1 MITIGN
7 LNCSMLATNKKA
19 RQHGQR
25 ARTTVDSDNDTR
37 FMRRP
42 QCSDGSGQSTPR
54 QLASPRRG
62 PLKGGASERR
72 SFCASEAAHQ
82 NMAIAFVEGAPR
94 RVREIAWKARPP
106 LPKRSHLPHEARSI
120 TIRRSPNRPLLL
132 GNSALLSR
140 PLPTQG
146 PTGTITAMCQK
157 RKLLAKPML
166 RQLPAN
172 SLRRRWHRKPHR
184 SLPDCW

>member
-1 MITIGN
+1 MILDLCDDLNAATAQGRALLGN
-7 LNCSMLATNKKA
+7 SLRGDADRS
-19 RQHGQR
+19 R
-25 ARTTVDSDNDTR
+25 AAPPSVALSVHQKLHIKTW
-37 FMRRP
+37 
-42 QCSDGSGQSTPR
+42 QSR
-54 QLASPRRG
+54 S
-62 PLKGGASERR
+62 LKVHQGA
-72 SFCASEAAHQ
+72 
-82 NMAIAFVEGAPR
+82 
-94 RVREIAWKARPP
+94 VREIAWKARPP
-106 LPKRSHLPHEARSI
+106 LPKRPHLPHEARSI